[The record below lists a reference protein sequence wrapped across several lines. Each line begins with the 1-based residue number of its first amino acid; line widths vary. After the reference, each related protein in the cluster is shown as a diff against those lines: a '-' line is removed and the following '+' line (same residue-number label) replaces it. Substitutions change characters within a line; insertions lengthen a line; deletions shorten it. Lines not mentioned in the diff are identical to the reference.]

1 MDTHCWP
8 VGDARGMA
16 DIDSPFQAVVRRAGR
31 DHQIVVPRQVLARWE
46 EEDDADPEVA
56 ALARSTLYRRLRAA
70 GHEPR
75 HRGVWLPAGLRRDA
89 VRDAV
94 AAYRAIGD
102 PMALT
107 GGWVLW
113 ATKVVSSPPARPT
126 VLVPASRTLAVT
138 GFRMLRS
145 RQFHDVSIR
154 RLHDVPTV
162 AVPRGIADY
171 ATEGASLR
179 KLSSA
184 IVDADRLR
192 RCSLAAVQREL
203 ERRPRFAGRP
213 MLVQACVQLAG
224 ELSHSQVEG
233 QARRRLRQLEPAF
246 TARPFKVER
255 GGKTLAEVDT
265 AVVQLKYAVEVDG
278 PYHLWPDR
286 QIADRQRDQKLSSDG
301 WTIDRF
307 WWFEIE
313 ENLEDVVQRVR
324 RRLEELGWHP
334 TGE

>member
-1 MDTHCWP
+1 
-8 VGDARGMA
+8 MA
-16 DIDSPFQAVVRRAGR
+16 EIDSPFLAVVRRAGR

-46 EEDDADPEVA
+46 EDRGADPEVVT
-56 ALARSTLYRRLRAA
+56 LARSTLYRRLRAA

-138 GFRMLRS
+138 GFRILRS
-145 RQFHDVSIR
+145 RQFHDVTIR
-154 RLHDVPTV
+154 RVHDVPTV
-162 AVPRGIADY
+162 AMPRGIADY

-213 MLVQACVQLAG
+213 MLVRACAQLAG

-265 AVVQLKYAVEVDG
+265 AVAELKYAVEVDG

-286 QIADRQRDQKLSSDG
+286 QIADRQRDQELSSDG
-301 WTIDRF
+301 WTVDRF

-313 ENLEDVVQRVR
+313 EDLEEAVRRVR
-324 RRLEELGWHP
+324 RRLEAFGWQP
-334 TGE
+334 AGG